1 MRANSLVGR
10 GVGGGDAILAADVF
24 PADDRHCGW
33 YAGLP
38 DPPPARRIRSRER
51 ADWAVLGAG
60 ITGLA
65 AARRLAEHLPDA
77 RILLVEAQR
86 VGSGASGR
94 NSGFLTDLGH
104 YEKGLRPEAHRRR
117 IHLARAGIGAVR
129 ELVRTHDIK
138 CDWSEGGRLHGAAG
152 DAGMRALERF
162 LRQLEAL
169 GEPYEELDD
178 RKLEA
183 ITGTAYYRAGARLPG
198 SVLVQPAALVRGL
211 ARALPANVVLF
222 EESPVGTVQA
232 GDTLRLQCEEGSI
245 EAPKLLLTTNAFTPA
260 LGFLRQRM
268 FPLFVFASLTRVL
281 TEQEQAALGGDREWG
296 LVPEVAVGTTVR
308 RTPDQRILIRNSA
321 CYAPGGRF
329 PAERIEKARAAHRDS
344 LQVRFPDL
352 AHVDLEYTWGGVVA
366 ISLNGSPFFG
376 RLAPNIFGA
385 AIFNGVGMA
394 MGTALG
400 MLLADLA
407 VGAESDLL
415 RDARSL
421 PRPDWL
427 PPPVLLGLAVRPTL
441 SWMHRQ
447 ARAEI

>member
-1 MRANSLVGR
+1 M
-10 GVGGGDAILAADVF
+10 F
-24 PADDRHCGW
+24 PADDSRCGW
-33 YAGLP
+33 YETLP
-38 DPPPARRIRSRER
+38 EPGPARRIRGRER
-51 ADWAVLGAG
+51 ADWVVLGAG
-60 ITGLA
+60 ITGLS
-65 AARRLAEHLPDA
+65 AARRLAEHLPEA
-77 RILLVEAQR
+77 HILLVEAQR

-117 IHLARAGIGAVR
+117 IQLARAGIETVR
-129 ELVRTHDIK
+129 ELVRAHDIK
-138 CDWSEGGRLHGAAG
+138 CDWSESGRLHGAAG
-152 DAGMRALERF
+152 DVGMRALEGF

-169 GEPYEELDD
+169 GEPYEELDA

-183 ITGTAYYRAGARLPG
+183 ITGTAYYAAGARLPG

-211 ARALPANVVLF
+211 ARALPANVALFEESPALF
-222 EESPVGTVQA
+222 EESPVGTTQA
-232 GDTLRLQCEEGSI
+232 GNTLRLQCEEGSI

-260 LGFLRQRM
+260 LGYLRQRM
-268 FPLFVFASLTRVL
+268 FPLFVFASLTLVL
-281 TEQEQAALGGDREWG
+281 TDQEQAILGGDREWG

-321 CYAPGGRF
+321 CYASGGRF
-329 PAERIEKARAAHRDS
+329 PADRIDKVRAAHRDS
-344 LQVRFPDL
+344 LRVRFPDL
-352 AHVDLEYTWGGVVA
+352 AHIDLEYTWGGVVA

-385 AIFNGVGMA
+385 GIFNGVGMA

-427 PPPVLLGLAVRPTL
+427 PPPALLGLAVRPTL
-441 SWMHRQ
+441 WWMHRQ